1 MSRSHPYALPA
12 GSTVQ
17 WYTIHDVLGQGGFGI
32 TYLVRDPNLNQPVT
46 IKEYLPTDLASR
58 AANGEVTP
66 LTEVHREDFRWG
78 LNRFVTEAQT
88 LSRFD
93 HPNIVTVLSVFEM
106 NETAYMVMRYEDGLS
121 LVEMLD
127 RGATLDENWLKK
139 MILPILDGLS
149 AVHAAGFIH
158 RDIKPGNIYIRE
170 DHSPVLLDFGSARRT
185 EGAATRTLTTLVSP
199 GYAPFEQYYARS
211 NKQGPWT
218 DIYALGA
225 TLYRATVG
233 SVPVDAI
240 ARSEAL
246 LSDLKDPYMPAT
258 QAAADRYGIEF
269 LFAIDRAMSFHE
281 NKMPRDLASWARELE
296 GDLFVIGSTVIPNP
310 VDASARPPE
319 SPTVESPPD
328 QAAPRNRRRFGLL
341 KTAVPI
347 AAVIGLGAWVT
358 AYQPPPL
365 EQLAQP
371 PANVFDGDVLGSQ
384 EPAGQDNDIV
394 AGLLREAWRDI
405 GDGRFIGPDDNN
417 ALSRLR
423 RVLNIDADNQQAKNA
438 MATLYAYFMRKA
450 ERAAERGD
458 LRSAVK
464 HSRQAAA
471 ASASDEDR
479 AAARRLIV
487 ELGEVEA
494 SRQTFRR
501 TR

>member
-32 TYLVRDPNLNQPVT
+32 TYLARDPNLNQPVA
-46 IKEYLPTDLASR
+46 IKEYFPTDLASR

-78 LNRFVTEAQT
+78 LNRFITEAQT

-93 HPNIVTVLSVFEM
+93 HPNIVTVMSVFEM

-127 RGATLDENWLKK
+127 RGATLDENWLIK
-139 MILPILDGLS
+139 MILPILDGLN

-246 LSDLKDPYMPAT
+246 LSDLKDPYVPAT
-258 QAAADRYGIEF
+258 QAASDRYSVEF
-269 LFAIDRAMSFHE
+269 LSAIDRAMSFHE
-281 NKMPRDLASWARELE
+281 NKRPRDLASWAREIE
-296 GDLFVIGSTVIPNP
+296 GDLFVIGSTVIPDS

-319 SPTVESPPD
+319 APAVESPVMK
-328 QAAPRNRRRFGLL
+328 AAPRNTSRFGLL

-358 AYQPPPL
+358 AYQPPQL
-365 EQLAQP
+365 EDLSQP
-371 PANVFDGDVLGSQ
+371 PSNVPDDEVLGSRV
-384 EPAGQDNDIV
+384 PAGEDNDVV

-405 GDGRFIGPDDNN
+405 GDGRYIGPGDGN

-423 RVLNIDADNQQAKNA
+423 RVLDIDPNNEQAKNA
-438 MATLYAYFMRKA
+438 MATLHAYFMRNA
-450 ERAAERGD
+450 QRAADQGEV
-458 LRSAVK
+458 RSAVA
-464 HSRQAAA
+464 HARQAAA
-471 ASASDEDR
+471 ASVNDEDR
-479 AAARRLIV
+479 AAARRLI
-487 ELGEVEA
+487 LHLSEA
-494 SRQTFRR
+494 AERR
-501 TR
+501 AMR